1 MFLQIQI
8 GVLKMGKYFKLIGW
22 LELISFVVGLI
33 YMLIVLFGNPF
44 VFTSFLLVIAF
55 IIVGPA
61 LGLLF
66 LSYGSRLEKEEEE
79 KEKSQSETHF
89 NDYSSKASPSK
100 TSQPVTIKQNKKDL
114 IIAQLIVSDKFGS
127 ESIDRLRTLSE
138 EELLVLLDEAYPNK
152 EDVPISLKLDDITIK
167 GEMINIK
174 SSSYNMKFGDLRD
187 IIMTSKTLSFVLFN
201 KRYVVMFN
209 NILDASSLYNTLKQY
224 SNDN

>member
-33 YMLIVLFGNPF
+33 YMLVVLFSNPF
-44 VFTSFLLVIAF
+44 AFTSLLLVIVF

-66 LSYGSRLEKEEEE
+66 LSYGSRLEEEEE
-79 KEKSQSETHF
+79 KEKTQSETRF
-89 NDYSSKASPSK
+89 NDYSPKASLSK

-167 GEMINIK
+167 GEMINVK

-187 IIMTSKTLSFVLFN
+187 ITMTSKTLSFVLFN
-201 KRYVVMFN
+201 KLYVVMFN

-224 SNDN
+224 SKDN